1 MHVHGFSD
9 QPSNGTLVVCGDT
22 VSIVPVSA
30 CAAAL
35 CSQSLAVIRAA
46 IPCIRAAVVSNLHPQ
61 HHGPVLGE
69 LDKVARVRLRL
80 RLRFGHVGRVGSFA
94 SVWPTVSCV
103 PVLQDYATHCERILA
118 KIVQIVMDLTEKS
131 CATFDVRA
139 GKGWAGQ
146 DGVR

>member
-46 IPCIRAAVVSNLHPQ
+46 IPCIRTAVVSNLHPQ

-80 RLRFGHVGRVGSFA
+80 RCCWLCDCLVCVGVANIFVCARAPGLRHA
-94 SVWPTVSCV
+94 
-103 PVLQDYATHCERILA
+103 L
-118 KIVQIVMDLTEKS
+118 
-131 CATFDVRA
+131 
-139 GKGWAGQ
+139 
-146 DGVR
+146 